1 MKKQLE
7 KVPKSK
13 KELGTF
19 SSQMPAQ
26 VPKSVNN
33 QKNNDLH
40 IVLDW
45 IPVDEVGNLLGVSSR
60 TIKKA
65 CKAGKYEVKQV
76 PAKRGRAGWKYLISV
91 SSLPPEAQVKYWWQQ
106 RALTGAPTPEPAEV
120 PNLPEAEKKL
130 ALARYDLVRLYMQ
143 ATGNAGHGATVAAKR
158 DFLEKYHAGMM
169 PELLVTVGPVSFQTI
184 ERWRKT
190 IEEHNDPFL
199 LARKYNRQKKG
210 RKLTQREAEVIL
222 AKVLSPNR
230 PKINEA
236 IRMARQELGT
246 LNLSDMTIRRWL
258 DDWKKDHYDLWTF
271 YRHGEKALNDR
282 VLPYIERD
290 RDAIEVG
297 DVVVVDGHTLNFEV
311 LNPWTG
317 KPKRMTLIMV
327 YDMKSNFPLGWEIM
341 PTENT
346 QAIAA
351 AFRRAILRLGF
362 LPRVF
367 YLDNGKAFRS
377 KFFSGVEDF
386 RDSGVSGLFE
396 RLGCAV
402 LFAWPYHGQSKT
414 VERFFGSFAELERQ
428 LPSYSGTS
436 IANKPAR
443 MQRNEKW
450 HKKMHEIITAGTT
463 MTIEQ
468 AHVNIAYWCSEYV
481 QRPQQDGYLKGRT
494 PLDVYSESLERVKAL
509 PDFQN
514 RIITPSRLDYLMMN
528 TAVKTLYRKGIRL
541 LGGYYYSSELYPYQK
556 GAGSRE
562 LVIRYDIEQIDA
574 IQVYAPDGTFI
585 CTATRSEKVHPAAA
599 ALGREED
606 VKRLRKAIDEKRTAA
621 KQTRKLAGAFL
632 EHVHGNSRPQP
643 QPAKGKT
650 QEEDHK
656 TTRKKRALKLFKFE
670 LEDEARKAV
679 NE

>member
-1 MKKQLE
+1 MTCGNFNNITENNKLE
-7 KVPKSK
+7 RVAGWISV
-13 KELGTF
+13 EEVAALLGINF
-19 SSQMPAQ
+19 
-26 VPKSVNN
+26 KSV
-33 QKNNDLH
+33 Q
-40 IVLDW
+40 
-45 IPVDEVGNLLGVSSR
+45 
-60 TIKKA
+60 KA
-65 CKAGKYEVKQV
+65 CKAGKYQVRKV
-76 PAKRGRAGWKYLISV
+76 PAKGGRGGWKYLINV
-91 SSLPPEAQVKYWWQQ
+91 ASLPAAAQAKYWWQH
-106 RALTGAPTPEPAEV
+106 RALVRTSAPAPAEA
-120 PNLPEAEKKL
+120 PNLPEGEKKL
-130 ALARYDLVRLYMQ
+130 ALARYDLVRLYIQ
-143 ATGNAGHGATVAAKR
+143 ATSNAGHGTTMASKKS
-158 DFLEKYHAGMM
+158 FLEKYHAGVM
-169 PELLVTVGPVSFQTI
+169 PELLVAVGPVSFQTI
-184 ERWRKT
+184 ERWRKM
-190 IEEHNDPFL
+190 IEQRNDPFL

-210 RKLTQREAEVIL
+210 RKLTPREAEVIL

-236 IRMARQELGT
+236 IRMARQELGG
-246 LNLSDMTIRRWL
+246 LNISDMTIRRWL
-258 DDWKKDHYDLWTF
+258 DDWRKDHYDLWTF
-271 YRHGEKALNDR
+271 YRYGEKALNDR

-351 AFRRAILRLGF
+351 SFRRAILRLGF

-386 RDSGVSGLFE
+386 RDAGVSGLFE

-402 LFAWPYHGQSKT
+402 IFAWPYHGQSKS
-414 VERFFGSFAELERQ
+414 VERFFGIFSELERQ

-443 MQRNEKW
+443 MQRNERW

-514 RIITPSRLDYLMMN
+514 RVITPSRLDYLMMN
-528 TAVKTLYRKGIRL
+528 TAVKTLYRNGIRL
-541 LGGYYYSSELYPYQK
+541 LGGYYYSPELYPLQK
-556 GAGSRE
+556 GSGSRE
-562 LVIRYDIEQIDA
+562 LIIRYDIEQIDT

-585 CTATRSEKVHPAAA
+585 CTATRSEKVHPVAA
-599 ALGREED
+599 ALGTDKD
-606 VKRLRKAIDEKRTAA
+606 VERLREAIDEKRTAA

-632 EHVHGNSRPQP
+632 EHVHGSSRPRLQ
-643 QPAKGKT
+643 
-650 QEEDHK
+650 QEQQKAREEEHK
-656 TTRKKRALKLFKFE
+656 TPRKKRALKLFKFE